1 MTTIDFNREI
11 LPICRL
17 VRITPLAGPTIGF
30 NDLDYDI
37 FYESVLYKSM
47 PGFDI
52 SAFDAS
58 VDLSVNNAQIRVLIQ
73 DERITP
79 LMIEQGFFENAL
91 VDILIVDYTAL
102 TEEPY
107 VMGSGELGQVSG
119 TDTEYSIELMSL
131 ENRLDKGRSKKVS
144 IFCEYTFGDSNCG
157 LNLVADGLVFNTT
170 IASKIDDY
178 TYTLAASPSFNAS
191 YGKGEFTSGDATNL
205 SFNIFQ
211 QGGVQIIL
219 YERFPLE
226 PTIGDAVTITAGCQ
240 KLPDACKG
248 YGNFVNFGGVPSGG
262 NWVRGRDSVI
272 NPLIDR
278 A

>member
-17 VRITPLAGPTIGF
+17 VKIAALNGTTLGF

-37 FYESVLYKSM
+37 FYDSVLYKAM

-52 SAFDAS
+52 SSFDAS
-58 VDLSVNNAQIRVLIQ
+58 VDLSVNNAQIRVLIE

-91 VDILIVDYTAL
+91 VDILIVDYTDL
-102 TEEPY
+102 TQDPY
-107 VMGSGELGQVSG
+107 IIGSGELGQVSG
-119 TDTEYSIELMSL
+119 TDTEYTIELMSL
-131 ENRLDKGRSKKVS
+131 ENRLDKARSKKVS
-144 IFCEYTFGDSNCG
+144 IFCEYDFGDVNCG
-157 LNLVADGLVFNTT
+157 INLVSEGYVFSTT

-178 TYTLAASPSFNAS
+178 TYTLAGSPPFNAS
-191 YGKGEFTSGDATNL
+191 FGKGEFTSGEANTL
-205 SFNIFQ
+205 TFNIFN
-211 QGGVQIIL
+211 QGGTQITL

-226 PTIGDAVTITAGCQ
+226 PTIGDSVDITAGCQ
-240 KLPDACKG
+240 KLPSSCKG
-248 YGNFVNFGGVPSGG
+248 YNNFVNFGGVPQGG
-262 NWVRGRDSVI
+262 NWVRGRDSII
-272 NPLIDR
+272 NPEIDR